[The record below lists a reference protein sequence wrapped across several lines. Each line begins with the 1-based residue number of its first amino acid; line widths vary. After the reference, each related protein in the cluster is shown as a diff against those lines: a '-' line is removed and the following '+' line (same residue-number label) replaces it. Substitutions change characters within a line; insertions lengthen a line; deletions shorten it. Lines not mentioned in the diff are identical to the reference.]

1 MDDLKQSVNNA
12 VYEQKDPLLVYKF
25 EALNLFRKFIFKVN
39 EDLVSFILKAT
50 IYAEDQAPQAAQP
63 QRPAPQPV
71 PKPQLKESRA
81 EAPGM
86 PEPGQEDGLP
96 QGPKAQPVRV
106 EKIANRN
113 DRVSVRYFNGEL
125 KQDVKY
131 KTVEEDIL
139 ANRCVIVDM

>member
-1 MDDLKQSVNNA
+1 
-12 VYEQKDPLLVYKF
+12 
-25 EALNLFRKFIFKVN
+25 
-39 EDLVSFILKAT
+39 
-50 IYAEDQAPQAAQP
+50 
-63 QRPAPQPV
+63 
-71 PKPQLKESRA
+71 
-81 EAPGM
+81 M